1 MKPIL
6 PLFVLTLC
14 TAPLCAVGTHMT
26 PTSSIT
32 RTTHSANATEDSS
45 QKTKVDSQI
54 DSARINDTLHVTS
67 AQLYGPVLLQAPI
80 WKDSLN
86 FAGKSYEED
95 EVKEWN
101 SHLVENPNLRS
112 SRILRKGEAIDS
124 NSVNGIRFTVDVQ
137 RWTKANLSTKK
148 ISNFDT
154 YVNGILQDN
163 QTIILRPG
171 RTEIAL
177 LTYSTS
183 DARDTFEVS
192 VIGKDLAKAELNSSK
207 PQAFSFDD
215 MLHGERFYSM
225 KMSPSGR
232 YLMTMYYTTNR
243 DGKNDY
249 RTVLTDLHSQRT
261 IYRSEKYEYWTWL
274 EQEDK
279 LYYETKKGGD
289 NQLVLLD
296 PATMQTQVI
305 GTHLPEGSMALA
317 PNGKFAIYDINED
330 SDEQRGA
337 LKQLKAPDDRQ
348 SGWRNRSA
356 LYYVDLTTGAARRLT
371 FTKEDVHLNDISHD
385 GQRILVSQNTHDL
398 TRKPF
403 DHKNV
408 YEIWLEKGTIDTLL
422 VDQPW
427 LGNGQYSPD
436 DKHILFEGSPSAF
449 DGIGSNLPKG
459 EVAQSFDQ
467 RLFLF
472 DRSTRKATALL
483 KDFKPSVSHAKWN
496 RGDGF
501 IYAECAD
508 GYDETM
514 WRINPKNGQ
523 RERLNLPVSIVQGFT
538 MSQTRKPQIAFFGQT
553 GTTSRNGYVAELTS
567 ITPKC
572 KPFGEVSFQKSFGN
586 RAIASC
592 TPWKFTTSRGDIIE
606 GFYHLP
612 NNFDATR
619 KYPMIVYY
627 YGGCMPITRALE
639 SYYPLS
645 ALANMGYVVLVVEP
659 SGSIG
664 FGEEFAARH
673 INTWGKMSSDDIIEG
688 TQTFLKEHPYVDTK
702 KVGCMGASYGGFM
715 TEHLQTRTN
724 IFAAAISHAGIS
736 NIASYWGGGYW
747 GHTYG
752 ETAQYGSY
760 PWNNPDLY
768 TKQSALFNA
777 DKIHTPLLLLHGTA
791 DTNVPT
797 NESQQLFTALRILGR
812 PVSYIQIKDANH
824 VVTDYHQRKEWQD
837 AIMAWFEKYL
847 QDNDAWWKH
856 LGFE

>member
-14 TAPLCAVGTHMT
+14 TAPLCAVGTHIT
-26 PTSSIT
+26 STSSIT

-305 GTHLPEGSMALA
+305 ATHLPEGSMALA

-472 DRSTRKATALL
+472 DCTTRKATALL

-514 WRINPKNGQ
+514 WRINPRNGQ

-645 ALANMGYVVLVVEP
+645 VLANMGYVVLVVEP

-688 TQTFLKEHPYVDTK
+688 TQTFLKEHPYVDAK

>member
-1 MKPIL
+1 MKPTL
-6 PLFVLTLC
+6 PLFLMALC
-14 TAPLCAVGTHMT
+14 TVPLCAVGTKSASSSYASSAATHT
-26 PTSSIT
+26 VTSGS
-32 RTTHSANATEDSS
+32 DST
-45 QKTKVDSQI
+45 QKKAKASI
-54 DSARINDTLHVTS
+54 DSTAINDTLQVTS
-67 AQLYGPVLLQAPI
+67 AQLYGPIHLQSPV
-80 WKDSLN
+80 WEDSVN
-86 FAGKSYEED
+86 SDGKSYEED
-95 EVKEWN
+95 EVKELN
-101 SHLVENPNLRS
+101 THLVKNKNLRPT
-112 SRILRKGEAIDS
+112 RTVQQGEALDS
-124 NSVNGIRFTVDVQ
+124 NSVNGIRFTVDVA
-137 RWTKANLSTKK
+137 RWTQAQVVSRKLQD
-148 ISNFDT
+148 FDT
-154 YVNGILQDN
+154 YVNGVSQDK
-163 QTIILRPG
+163 TIYLRPG

-177 LTYSTS
+177 LTYSPAS
-183 DARDTFEVS
+183 ARDTFDVKL
-192 VIGKDLAKAELNSSK
+192 VGKDMAKALLNN
-207 PQAFSFDD
+207 PQPSTFSYED
-215 MLHGERFYSM
+215 MIHGEKFYSM
-225 KMSPSGR
+225 NMSPSGR
-232 YLMTMYYTTNR
+232 YLLTYYYTTNHE
-243 DGKNDY
+243 GKNDY
-249 RTVLTDLHSQRT
+249 RTVLTDLHTQRT
-261 IYRSEKYEYWTWL
+261 IYRSDKYEWWTWIDG
-274 EQEDK
+274 QDK
-279 LYYETKKGGD
+279 LYYETHQEGD
-289 NQLVLLD
+289 NQLMSLD
-296 PATMQTQVI
+296 PATLETKVLA
-305 GTHLPEGSMALA
+305 TNLPEGTMALS
-317 PNGKFAIYDINED
+317 PNGKFAIYLINED
-330 SDEQRGA
+330 VQESEGV

-348 SGWRNRSA
+348 AGWRSRSA
-356 LYYVDLTTGAARRLT
+356 LHYVDLTTGATRRLT

-385 GQRILVSQNTHDL
+385 GQRILVSQNIHDL

-403 DHKNV
+403 NHKNV

-436 DKHILFEGSPSAF
+436 DKQILFEGSPSAF
-449 DGIGSNLPKG
+449 DGIGSSLPKG
-459 EVAQSFDQ
+459 QVAQSFDQ

-472 DRSTRKATALL
+472 DRATRKATALL
-483 KDFKPSVSHAKWN
+483 KDFKPSVSRADWN
-496 RGDGF
+496 PGDGF

-508 GYDETM
+508 GYDETV

-523 RERLNLPVSIVQGFT
+523 RTRLKLPVTIVEGFT
-538 MSQTRKPQIAFFGQT
+538 MSQTRKPRIAFFGQT
-553 GTTSRNGYVAELTS
+553 GTTSRNGYLAELTN
-567 ITPKC
+567 TAPTC
-572 KPFGEVSFQKSFGN
+572 KPFGEVSFQKAFGK
-586 RAIASC
+586 RAVASC
-592 TPWKFTTSRGDIIE
+592 TPWKFTTSRGDVVE

-627 YGGCMPITRALE
+627 YGGCMPVTRTLE
-639 SYYPLS
+639 SHYPLS
-645 ALANMGYVVLVVEP
+645 VFANMGYVVLVVEP

-673 INTWGKMSSDDIIEG
+673 INTWGKMSADDIIEG
-688 TQTFLKEHPYVDTK
+688 TKAFLKEHPYVDAT

-824 VVTDYHQRKEWQD
+824 FVTDYKTRNEWQD

-847 QDNDAWWKH
+847 QGNDAWWKH